1 MKRRVPAV
9 LVVSVVTLAI
19 VTAAAARERSLKR
32 SELPAAV
39 RAAADEQSQGATVRG
54 YSVDVEGGQKEY
66 EVAMTVNGHSRDVTI
81 SPEGKVLEVEE
92 QVQLAELPS
101 QVREALVSK
110 AGAGRIVKVE
120 SLTKAGRVVAYE
132 AQVRGAKGKRSEI
145 QVGPDGAPL
154 AHPE

>member
-9 LVVSVVTLAI
+9 LLLSVVTLAM
-19 VTAAAARERSLKR
+19 VTAAAARERSLKK
-32 SELPAAV
+32 SELPTAV
-39 RAAADEQSQGATVRG
+39 RQAADEQSQGATVRG
-54 YSVDVEGGQKEY
+54 YSVAVEDGQKEY
-66 EVAMTVNGHSRDVTI
+66 EVAMTVHGHSRDVTI
-81 SPEGKVLEVEE
+81 SPAGKVLEVDE

-110 AGAGRIVKVE
+110 AGAGRIVRIE

-132 AQVRGAKGKRSEI
+132 AQVRSAQGRRSEI
-145 QVGPDGAPL
+145 QVGPDGAAL